1 MHVRVLNLMPVEL
14 LSPLV
19 AHGVC
24 TIMAANLLG
33 VKSLE
38 SSNYLGMIPRRWDA
52 HTQAHNWIIY
62 ELRSYKMKDNRSI
75 FIPLQEEKLE
85 QNLQGLATL
94 IAPTYKKMA
103 PDAYANQV
111 YISLLQVLYH
121 YQEYVG
127 FLRFLRKWNNKL
139 QWCCNIWKS
148 YQKCMYCGASKK
160 SQLKF

>member
-1 MHVRVLNLMPVEL
+1 
-14 LSPLV
+14 
-19 AHGVC
+19 
-24 TIMAANLLG
+24 
-33 VKSLE
+33 
-38 SSNYLGMIPRRWDA
+38 
-52 HTQAHNWIIY
+52 
-62 ELRSYKMKDNRSI
+62 MKDNKSI

-139 QWCCNIWKS
+139 E
-148 YQKCMYCGASKK
+148 
-160 SQLKF
+160 